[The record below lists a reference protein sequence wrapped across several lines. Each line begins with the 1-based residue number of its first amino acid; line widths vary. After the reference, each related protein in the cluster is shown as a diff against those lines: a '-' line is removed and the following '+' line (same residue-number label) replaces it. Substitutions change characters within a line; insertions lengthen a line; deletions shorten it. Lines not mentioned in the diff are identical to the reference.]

1 MTEEQSSGII
11 GLGQKLLSAL
21 PAQFVALLLINVVL
35 FGGVV
40 WHLDNASDARERVL
54 KQLIS
59 GCYGR
64 ANHPPDEGPG

>member
-1 MTEEQSSGII
+1 MTEEQSHGLI

-40 WHLDNASDARERVL
+40 WHLDNASDAR
-54 KQLIS
+54 
-59 GCYGR
+59 
-64 ANHPPDEGPG
+64 